1 VNLGPTTRQS
11 KRIKI
16 KALWERG
23 DSQRQIAKA
32 VGCNLT
38 TVERWISR
46 FKDTEE
52 DSVPEN
58 VAVLDQPRSGA
69 PPKITKSIG
78 KAILKFT
85 EGKTGRQAPVIKSHV
100 YKKFGVTLTVQH
112 IRLWLK
118 AEGLH
123 PYHRPKCLALSD
135 SQKEKRVKFARRYKS
150 HDWMNSLFTDES
162 EFPLRPKATNTKNDI
177 VWARSKEDVPLA
189 EIDQYSASVRVWG
202 GVSANGKT
210 RLVFY
215 EGELTAKKYRDQI
228 LKKVEPDFKTVFGAR
243 NNSWTF
249 VHDGASAHKAKLT
262 NEWLEEHVPNHIT
275 SGPTGDWPA
284 KSADLNAT
292 IEHVWGYMDGKLEKN
307 RPKTIN
313 TMKRRLKQ
321 LWGELDQDTI
331 SKQAGRMKKRL
342 KSIIFSRG
350 EWTGD

>member
-1 VNLGPTTRQS
+1 MNLGPTTRQS

-85 EGKTGRQAPVIKSHV
+85 EVKTGRQAPVIKSHV

-135 SQKEKRVKFARRYKS
+135 SQKEKRVKFALRYK
-150 HDWMNSLFTDES
+150 
-162 EFPLRPKATNTKNDI
+162 AT
-177 VWARSKEDVPLA
+177 
-189 EIDQYSASVRVWG
+189 
-202 GVSANGKT
+202 
-210 RLVFY
+210 
-215 EGELTAKKYRDQI
+215 
-228 LKKVEPDFKTVFGAR
+228 
-243 NNSWTF
+243 
-249 VHDGASAHKAKLT
+249 
-262 NEWLEEHVPNHIT
+262 
-275 SGPTGDWPA
+275 TG
-284 KSADLNAT
+284 
-292 IEHVWGYMDGKLEKN
+292 
-307 RPKTIN
+307 
-313 TMKRRLKQ
+313 
-321 LWGELDQDTI
+321 
-331 SKQAGRMKKRL
+331 
-342 KSIIFSRG
+342 
-350 EWTGD
+350 